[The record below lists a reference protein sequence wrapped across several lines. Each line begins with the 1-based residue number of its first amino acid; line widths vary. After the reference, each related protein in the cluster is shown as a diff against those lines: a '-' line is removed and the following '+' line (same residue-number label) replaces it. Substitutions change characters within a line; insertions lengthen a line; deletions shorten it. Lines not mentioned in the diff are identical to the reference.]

1 MTTYW
6 VLSVWWHYDMV
17 MLSALPTLF
26 YRDSPTTMGEQCRA
40 LLFSFLLAKN
50 HIMVEQIV
58 ESHVF
63 WDAVTLMWR
72 HLHVICVTAQM
83 WISTTFR
90 KIRVTLSAEYSGTE
104 SFTMLDYVKSN
115 IKVVPLNQIFRSNA
129 NAGFYT
135 LEMQYLLLCD
145 TKNEY
150 ILLHYFIMCYDTWH
164 SSCGTVW
171 ISICTVTFTVVCVT
185 HMWGYYLEFK
195 HAINL
200 CFLID

>member
-1 MTTYW
+1 MT
-6 VLSVWWHYDMV
+6 LWHGNAFCTADPFLKGFTDHNGWAMQSFAV
-17 MLSALPTLF
+17 SFMLA
-26 YRDSPTTMGEQCRA
+26 E
-40 LLFSFLLAKN
+40 N

-63 WDAVTLMWR
+63 WDAITWR
-72 HLHVICVTAQM
+72 HLNVNCVTAQM

-104 SFTMLDYVKSN
+104 SFTILDDVTSN

-150 ILLHYFIMCYDTWH
+150 MLLHNAMCYNTWH
-164 SSCGTVW
+164 SSWGTVW

-185 HMWGYYLEFK
+185 HMWGYYLKFK
-195 HAINL
+195 HAISL